1 MNGITS
7 NRVIK
12 NRVFIYRD
20 KKRIKEYDSMTQLR
34 LSYAYGT
41 SEQPLLGM
49 TIGNKFDQAC
59 QQYADQDAV
68 VSVHQ
73 NVRLTY
79 RQLQET
85 VNAFACSLLKIGL
98 NKGDRLAIWSPN
110 CVEWTIAQFAAFKAG
125 IILVNLNP
133 AYKSSELEFVLNRV
147 SCKGLI
153 IASAFKTTDYQEILT
168 QIAPEILQ
176 SDNKILNATRLPYLK
191 HLIKIDKV
199 EQIGFH
205 RFDDLLVSPCQAEL
219 DQLSKIASDLQFDET
234 INIQFT
240 SGTTG
245 SPKGTMLTHNNILNN
260 GYFVGEAIH
269 LSAHDRVCISVPL
282 FHCFGMVMGN
292 LACITHGS
300 TMVYPSAVFNPQ
312 DSLKAIEIEKCTA
325 AYGVPTMF
333 IGMLEQE
340 NFDDFDLSSLR
351 TGIMAGS
358 PCPKEIMNRVIERM
372 HMRDITICY
381 GMTETAPVS
390 AQTST
395 TDTLEQRVG
404 TVGRVHPH
412 IEIKIVDE
420 EGKVVPRG
428 KLGELCVR
436 GYSVML
442 GYWDEE
448 EKTREVVDV
457 AKWMHTGDI
466 AEMDNDGFVKI
477 KGRIKDV
484 VIRGGENLFPKEIE
498 EFLYKH
504 PDVSDV
510 QVIGL
515 PDPKYGEELCACII
529 LHEGHQSTEQ
539 SIKDYCKAHI
549 SHNKVPRYI
558 QFVQEFPM
566 TASGKAQKFKLQ
578 ELMCKELNL
587 INSNLEQSA

>member
-1 MNGITS
+1 
-7 NRVIK
+7 
-12 NRVFIYRD
+12 
-20 KKRIKEYDSMTQLR
+20 MTQVR

-41 SEQPLLGM
+41 SSQPLLGM
-49 TIGNKFDQAC
+49 TIGEKFDQAC

-73 NVRLTY
+73 NVRLSY
-79 RQLQET
+79 KQLQDQ
-85 VNAFACSLLKIGL
+85 VNAFACSLLQLGL
-98 NKGDRLAIWSPN
+98 EKGDRIAIWSPN
-110 CVEWTIAQFAAFKAG
+110 CVEWTITQFAAFKAG
-125 IILVNLNP
+125 MILVNLNP
-133 AYKSSELEFVLNRV
+133 AYKSSELEYVLNKV
-147 SCKGLI
+147 SCRALV
-153 IASAFKTTDYQEILT
+153 IAPQFKSSNYQEILT
-168 QIAPEILQ
+168 KIAPEIIQ
-176 SDNKILNATRLPYLK
+176 STDKLLSSQKLPHLK
-191 HLIKIDKV
+191 HIIKIDH
-199 EQIGFH
+199 EQHTGIH
-205 RFDDLLVSPCQAEL
+205 RFADLLPQPTAAQL
-219 DQLSKIASDLQFDET
+219 DQLQAIAADLQFDET

-245 SPKGTMLTHNNILNN
+245 NPKGTMLTHNNILNN

-269 LSAHDRVCISVPL
+269 LTPQDRVCISVPL

-300 TMVYPSAVFNPQ
+300 TMVYPSAVFNPL
-312 DSLKAIEIEKCTA
+312 DSLKTIEQEKCTA

-333 IGMLEQE
+333 IAILEHEQ
-340 NFDDFDLSSLR
+340 FDEFDLSSLR

-358 PCPKEIMNRVIERM
+358 PCPREIMQRVIDRM
-372 HMRDITICY
+372 HMTEITICY

-390 AQTST
+390 VQSST
-395 TDTLEQRVG
+395 ADSVERRVG

-412 IEIKIVDE
+412 LEIKIVDE
-420 EGKVVPRG
+420 NGKVVPRG

-442 GYWDEE
+442 GYWEDND
-448 EKTREVVDV
+448 KTQEVIDV

-466 AEMDNDGFVKI
+466 AEMDEDGFVKI

-498 EFLYKH
+498 DFLYTH

-515 PDPKYGEELCACII
+515 PDPRYGEELCACII
-529 LHEGHQSTEQ
+529 LHEHHQVNEEAIRQ
-539 SIKDYCKAHI
+539 YCAEHI
-549 SHNKVPRYI
+549 SHNKIPRYVR
-558 QFVQEFPM
+558 FFTEFPM

-578 ELMCKELNL
+578 ELMRQELQ
-587 INSNLEQSA
+587 LEDIA

>member
-1 MNGITS
+1 
-7 NRVIK
+7 
-12 NRVFIYRD
+12 
-20 KKRIKEYDSMTQLR
+20 MTQLR

-41 SEQPLLGM
+41 SSQPLLGM
-49 TIGNKFDQAC
+49 TIGDKFDQAC
-59 QQYADQDAV
+59 LQYADQDAV

-73 NVRLTY
+73 NIRLSY
-79 RQLQET
+79 RQLHEK
-85 VNAFACSLLKIGL
+85 VNAFACQLLKLGL
-98 NKGDRLAIWSPN
+98 KKGDRLAIWSPN
-110 CVEWTIAQFAAFKAG
+110 CVEWTITQFAAFKAG

-133 AYKSSELEFVLNRV
+133 SYKSSELEFVLNKV
-147 SCKGLI
+147 ACKGLV
-153 IASAFKTTDYQEILT
+153 IASSFKSTDYQEILYK
-168 QIAPEILQ
+168 IAPELSQ
-176 SDNKILNATRLPYLK
+176 ATDKILESARLPHLK
-191 HLIKIDKV
+191 IVIKIDDENHV
-199 EQIGFH
+199 GFH
-205 RFDDLLVSPCQAEL
+205 RFADLMPTPTDTEL
-219 DQLSKIASDLQFDET
+219 KDLEKLSSELQFDET

-245 SPKGTMLTHNNILNN
+245 NPKGTMLTHNNILNN

-269 LSAHDRVCISVPL
+269 LTPQDRVCISVPL

-300 TMVYPSAVFNPQ
+300 AMIYPAAVFNPLE
-312 DSLKAIEIEKCTA
+312 SLKTIEKEKCTA

-333 IGMLEQE
+333 IAMLEQE
-340 NFDDFDLSSLR
+340 QFDDFDLSSLR

-358 PCPKEIMNRVIERM
+358 PCPREIMQRVIDRM
-372 HMRDITICY
+372 HMKDITICY

-390 AQTST
+390 AQSST
-395 TDTLEQRVG
+395 TDSLEQRVS

-420 EGKVVPRG
+420 QGKVVPRG

-442 GYWDEE
+442 GYWEDE

-466 AEMDNDGFVKI
+466 AEMDDFGFIKI

-498 EFLYKH
+498 DFLYKH

-515 PDPKYGEELCACII
+515 PDARYGEELCACII
-529 LHEGHQSTEQ
+529 LHEHHQVTEDC
-539 SIKDYCKAHI
+539 IRAYCKEHI
-549 SHNKVPRYI
+549 SHNKVPRYVR
-558 QFVQEFPM
+558 FFTEFPM

-578 ELMCKELNL
+578 EFMRKELNL
-587 INSNLEQSA
+587 LDEMA

>member
-1 MNGITS
+1 MAQ
-7 NRVIK
+7 
-12 NRVFIYRD
+12 
-20 KKRIKEYDSMTQLR
+20 ER

-41 SEQPLLGM
+41 SSQPLLGM
-49 TIGNKFDQAC
+49 TIGEKFDQAC
-59 QQYADQDAV
+59 QQYANQDAV

-73 NVRLTY
+73 NVRLSY
-79 RQLQET
+79 KQLQAQ
-85 VNAFACSLLKIGL
+85 VNAFACSLLQLGL
-98 NKGDRLAIWSPN
+98 EKGDRIAIWSPN
-110 CVEWTIAQFAAFKAG
+110 CVEWTITQFAAFKAG

-133 AYKSSELEFVLNRV
+133 AYKSSELEYVLNKV
-147 SCKGLI
+147 SCKALV
-153 IASAFKTTDYQEILT
+153 IAAQFKSSNYQEILT
-168 QIAPEILQ
+168 KIAPEITQ
-176 SDNKILNATRLPYLK
+176 STSKLVSAKRLPHLK
-191 HLIKIDKV
+191 HIIKIDH
-199 EQIGFH
+199 EAHGGIH
-205 RFDDLLVSPCQAEL
+205 RFADLLPEPTPLQL
-219 DQLSKIASDLQFDET
+219 DQLQAIAADLQFDET

-245 SPKGTMLTHNNILNN
+245 NPKGTMLTHNNILNN

-269 LSAHDRVCISVPL
+269 LIPQDRVCISVPL

-300 TMVYPSAVFNPQ
+300 AMIYPSAVFNPL
-312 DSLKAIEIEKCTA
+312 DTLKTIQQEKCTA

-333 IGMLEQE
+333 IALLEHEQ
-340 NFDDFDLSSLR
+340 FDEFDLSSLR

-358 PCPKEIMNRVIERM
+358 PCPREIMQRVIERM
-372 HMRDITICY
+372 HMSEITICY

-390 AQTST
+390 AQSSTS
-395 TDTLEQRVG
+395 DSMERRVG

-412 IEIKIVDE
+412 LEIKIVDE
-420 EGKVVPRG
+420 NGKVVPRG

-442 GYWDEE
+442 GYWEDND
-448 EKTREVVDV
+448 KTGEVIDV

-466 AEMDNDGFVKI
+466 AEMDDEGFVKI

-498 EFLYKH
+498 DFLYTH

-515 PDPKYGEELCACII
+515 PDARYGEELCACII
-529 LHEGHQSTEQ
+529 LHDHHQANEEE
-539 SIKDYCKAHI
+539 IRKYCAEHI
-549 SHNKVPRYI
+549 SHNKVPRYVR
-558 QFVQEFPM
+558 FFTEFPM

-578 ELMCKELNL
+578 EFMRQELNL
-587 INSNLEQSA
+587 IENIA